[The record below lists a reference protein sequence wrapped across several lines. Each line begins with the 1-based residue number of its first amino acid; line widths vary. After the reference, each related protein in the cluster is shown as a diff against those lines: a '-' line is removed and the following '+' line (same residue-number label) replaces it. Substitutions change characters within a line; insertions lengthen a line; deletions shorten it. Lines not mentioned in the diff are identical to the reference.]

1 MLSFDF
7 IYNDATNRGYL
18 IFSVYDRFLFHQ
30 MNTKSCIFTS
40 SEATREYTAFDVHE
54 YTGKINF
61 SVCFLFCFF
70 MLKFDFF
77 FYFSPSDVTTEKSLR
92 VNFVVFNVFTGYI
105 IN

>member
-1 MLSFDF
+1 
-7 IYNDATNRGYL
+7 
-18 IFSVYDRFLFHQ
+18 

-61 SVCFLFCFF
+61 SIVVFFF

-77 FYFSPSDVTTEKSLR
+77 FISVRQSSPQKT
-92 VNFVVFNVFTGYI
+92 NFFPSHCASILWCSTYLLGI
-105 IN
+105 INWP